1 MSAEP
6 EVRTFRVLHDK
17 PPSHLEAV
25 CVRCGR
31 DLVVVV
37 CGGARPHIGAAALG
51 LSLPSIKDAERRT
64 VSSPLLSVPGHKEE
78 DLARDGS
85 LRLSR
90 RLETNVVVTVGIHDD
105 AITKEGIDRYVE
117 LFGQLMEKIAATYSG
132 ALE

>member
-6 EVRTFRVLHDK
+6 QVRNFRVLHDS

-25 CVRCGR
+25 CVSCGR

-51 LSLPSIKDAERRT
+51 LSLPSTKDAKRRT
-64 VSSPLLSVPGHKEE
+64 VSSYLVSVPGHKEE

-90 RLETNVVVTVGIHDD
+90 QLETNVVVTVGIHDD
-105 AITKEGIDRYVE
+105 AITKEGIERYVE
-117 LFGQLMEKIAATYSG
+117 LFGQLMEKIATAYGG
-132 ALE
+132 ALG